1 MKTIKA
7 VELKQKFEN
16 KESFVLLDVREEHE
30 LLYAKISSSVNIAM
44 SSIEEKYSELD
55 LEVPIVVMCHTGV
68 RSSQVCQY
76 LEPLGFNVANLEGGI
91 EGWSILVD
99 PTIPR
104 Y

>member
-7 VELKQKFEN
+7 VELKKKFEN

-44 SSIEEKYSELD
+44 SSIVEKYSELD

-68 RSSQVCQY
+68 RSFQVCQY

-91 EGWSILVD
+91 EGWSTLVD